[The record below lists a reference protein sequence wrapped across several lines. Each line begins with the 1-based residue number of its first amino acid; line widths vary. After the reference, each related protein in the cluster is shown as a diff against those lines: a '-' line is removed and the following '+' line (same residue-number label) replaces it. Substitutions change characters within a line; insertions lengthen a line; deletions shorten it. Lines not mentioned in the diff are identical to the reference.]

1 MRRKRRRTRNS
12 AMDKNLEN
20 SPDEPGEPDANE
32 ASSGEKGIAGYIA
45 RRFLQGGTWVVIC
58 RLVWAP
64 VALVIS
70 TLLTR
75 ILTPSEVGTFYFALT
90 LMTILAFV
98 LHVGLPRALVK
109 FVATGSEDGGGR
121 ARAAI
126 ISCVVY
132 GTLIALPV
140 AIAIGFG
147 AIDFVL
153 VRVAPQS
160 SLLGYGWILALWIMA
175 LVYQG
180 YLSESYRGF
189 HEIGKTQIFGGLAGR
204 AGLALFLLVAWV
216 TGTPAT
222 LVHVLIAAA
231 ATLLIADLVGGAM
244 LFKRVAR
251 LSRDGTIGRRELFAT
266 SWPLMIGSVF
276 YMLNMQAGTLV
287 LGLFRPEDEVGLF
300 AIALRLAA
308 LANLP
313 MVIVIAVAPPLVAEL
328 YSKGE
333 TKALEK
339 MLGLVALL
347 AALASLVLTL
357 VFVFAGGDI
366 LAWIFGST
374 YRDAKWI
381 LVILS
386 LGYLGHA
393 LMGPGRAA
401 LEMTGHQRS
410 AMWATMIAG
419 VTGMTALVL
428 VAAPYGALAVAAVSA
443 GTIFLQHA
451 IMNVLARRQ
460 SNINTTARV
469 SFGIFSR

>member
-1 MRRKRRRTRNS
+1 MDENS
-12 AMDKNLEN
+12 EN
-20 SPDEPGEPDANE
+20 SPGEGAA
-32 ASSGEKGIAGYIA
+32 ASRKAGITGYIV
-45 RRFLQGGTWVVIC
+45 RRFLRGGAWVLIC

-64 VALVIS
+64 VALAIS

-98 LHVGLPRALVK
+98 LHVGLPNALVK
-109 FVATGSEDGGGR
+109 FVATGDHGNGGR

-126 ISCVVY
+126 IACVTY
-132 GTLIALPV
+132 GSLIALPV

-147 AIDFVL
+147 GLDFIL
-153 VRVAPQS
+153 VRIAPQS
-160 SLLGYGWILALWIMA
+160 SLLGYGWILAFWILT
-175 LVYQG
+175 LVCQG

-204 AGLALFLLVAWV
+204 GGLALFLLVVWV
-216 TGTPAT
+216 TDAQAE

-244 LFKRVAR
+244 LSRKVAR
-251 LSRDGTIGRRELFAT
+251 LSRNGTIGRREIFAT

-276 YMLNMQAGTLV
+276 YTLNMQAGTLV

-300 AIALRLAA
+300 AIAMRLAA

-328 YSKGE
+328 YAKGE

-339 MLGLVALL
+339 MLGLVSFL
-347 AALASLVLTL
+347 AVMISLVLTL

-366 LAWIFGST
+366 LAWIFGAT
-374 YRDAKWI
+374 YREAKWI

-401 LEMTGHQRS
+401 LEMTGHQRY
-410 AMWATMIAG
+410 AMWATVIAG
-419 VTGMTALVL
+419 VAGIVALFSVTA
-428 VAAPYGALAVAAVSA
+428 AYGALAVAAVSA
-443 GTIFLQHA
+443 GTIFLQHG
-451 IMNVLARRQ
+451 IMNMLARRHCK
-460 SNINTTARV
+460 INTTARI
-469 SFGIFSR
+469 SFGLFSK

>member
-1 MRRKRRRTRNS
+1 MDNS
-12 AMDKNLEN
+12 DNN
-20 SPDEPGEPDANE
+20 SPNEPGRSDRNG
-32 ASSGEKGIAGYIA
+32 ASIRETGITGYIA
-45 RRFLQGGTWVVIC
+45 RRFLKGSAWMVIC

-90 LMTILAFV
+90 LMTMLAFV
-98 LHVGLPRALVK
+98 LHFGLPNALVK
-109 FVATGSEDGGGR
+109 FVATGNENGGGR

-126 ISCVVY
+126 ISCVAY

-140 AIAIGFG
+140 AVAVGFG

-160 SLLGYGWILALWIMA
+160 SLLGYGWILAFWMMA

-204 AGLALFLLVAWV
+204 AGLALFLLVVWV
-216 TGTPAT
+216 TGASAA

-231 ATLLIADLVGGAM
+231 ATLIVADLVGGIM
-244 LFKRVAR
+244 LSRKVAR
-251 LSRDGTIGRRELFAT
+251 LSRQGNIGRREIFAT

-313 MVIVIAVAPPLVAEL
+313 MVIVVAVAPPLVAEL
-328 YSKGE
+328 YPKGE
-333 TKALEK
+333 TKTLEK
-339 MLGLVALL
+339 MLGLVALI

-381 LVILS
+381 VVILS
-386 LGYLGHA
+386 LGFLGHA

-401 LEMTGHQRS
+401 LEMTGHQKS

-419 VTGMTALVL
+419 VAGITALVI

-443 GTIFLQHA
+443 GTIFLQHG

-460 SNINTTARV
+460 SKINTTARV
-469 SFGIFSR
+469 SFGFLSKPHSPDRAGR